1 MRRKLL
7 VLLAV
12 MGLGANLSY
21 AGTYEVDKVHSSINF
36 SVMHLMVS
44 KVTGAFS
51 DYDAQINFDRNDL
64 AGSSIAATVKAASI
78 DTRNA
83 DRDKHLKS
91 ADFFDAEKFP
101 EITFKASTITGSG
114 DQYVLTGDLSLHGVT
129 QKVSIPVTILG
140 PVKSPHG
147 FDALGITGQFKL
159 NRKDYGIT
167 WNKALDSGGVM
178 LGDEVE
184 VAISIEAHSS
194 VTK

>member
-1 MRRKLL
+1 MVKKLL

-12 MGLGANLSY
+12 MGPGANLSY

-44 KVTGAFS
+44 KVTGAFN
-51 DYDAQINFDRNDL
+51 DYDARINFDPNNL

-78 DTRNA
+78 DTRSA

-101 EITFKASTITGSG
+101 EITFKVSAITGSG
-114 DQYVLTGDLSLHGVT
+114 GQYLLTGDLSIHGVT
-129 QKVSIPVTILG
+129 KNVAIPATILG
-140 PVKSPHG
+140 PVKSPYG

-159 NRKDYGIT
+159 NRKDYGIA

-178 LGDEVE
+178 VGDDVE
-184 VAISIEAHSS
+184 VAISIEAHSPAA
-194 VTK
+194 K